1 VNAVDGEKSIAG
13 GEPSV
18 SSSGNPRMS
27 LPKLPLRVS
36 ERKTLLVLMDLLL
49 VNAATLFA
57 LWLWTRRDPGRTLS
71 QDFVLSQAHWFLFLT
86 ALWLLLASVNDFY
99 ELQTAAKFL
108 SSAVTLLRIT
118 AFMLLVYLLIYF
130 FSPRNS
136 LPRLFVLFYAVL
148 SFILLALWR
157 SGYALFFSR
166 RPFQRRAIIVGAGTS
181 GQTIVETIRENLG
194 PDYQIVGYIDDDPG
208 KRGQVIKG
216 VSVIGTRRDLASLV
230 KAKDISEVILA
241 ITHNLH
247 HELFRALIDC
257 QEQGV
262 QITPMPLL
270 YEEITGK
277 VPVEHIGD
285 SWPVVLPLDHPSTRG
300 FFPLF
305 KRAVDLS
312 IAAIGLT
319 AFVILLPLVALSL
332 YIDSPGPIFY
342 TQERVGKGGKTFRL
356 TKFRSMIPNAEK
368 EGVAVWAKEGDPRI
382 TWVGR
387 FLRLTRLDELPQFIN
402 VLKGE
407 MSVVGPR
414 PERPEF
420 VAELEERI
428 PFYRVR
434 HSVKPGMAGWGLV
447 RYGYADSIED
457 ALEKVQYDLYY
468 IKHQSIYMD
477 LLILAKTMGAM
488 ITFRGR

>member
-1 VNAVDGEKSIAG
+1 M
-13 GEPSV
+13 P
-18 SSSGNPRMS
+18 
-27 LPKLPLRVS
+27 LPKLPLQIS
-36 ERKTLLVLMDLLL
+36 ERKTLLVFIDLFL
-49 VNAATLFA
+49 VNAATLLA
-57 LWLWTRRDPGRTLS
+57 LWLWTQRDPWRSLS
-71 QDFVLSQAHWFLFLT
+71 QGFILSQAHWFLFLT
-86 ALWLLLASVNDFY
+86 AIWLLLASVNDFY
-99 ELQTAAKFL
+99 DLKTAANFL
-108 SSAVTLLRIT
+108 SSAFTLLRIT
-118 AFMLLVYLLIYF
+118 TFMLLVYLLIYF

-136 LPRLFVLFYAVL
+136 LPRVFILFYAVL
-148 SFILLALWR
+148 SFIFLGLWR
-157 SGYALFFSR
+157 SGYALFFGR
-166 RPFQRRAIIVGAGTS
+166 LPFQRRAIIVGAGAS
-181 GQTIVETIRENLG
+181 GQTIVQTLRETLG
-194 PDYQIVGYIDDDPG
+194 PDYQLLGYIDDDPG
-208 KRGQVIKG
+208 KQGQVIEG
-216 VSVIGTRRDLASLV
+216 LPVIGTHRDLAALV
-230 KAKDISEVILA
+230 KAKDVSEVILA
-241 ITHNLH
+241 ITHKLH
-247 HELFRALIDC
+247 HELFRALLDC

-285 SWPVVLPLDHPSTRG
+285 NWPVALPLDHPATGS

-312 IAAIGLT
+312 IAAIGFT
-319 AFVILLPLVALSL
+319 ALVILLPLVALAL
-332 YIDSPGPIFY
+332 YVDSPGPIFY
-342 TQERVGKGGKTFRL
+342 TQERVGQGRKTFHL
-356 TKFRSMIPNAEK
+356 IKLRSMIPNAEK
-368 EGVAVWAKEGDPRI
+368 EGVAVWAKKGDPRI
-382 TWVGR
+382 TRVGR

-407 MSVVGPR
+407 MSIVGPR

-468 IKHQSIYMD
+468 IKHQSIYLD
-477 LLILAKTMGAM
+477 LLILAKTVGAM
-488 ITFRGR
+488 ISFKGR

>member
-1 VNAVDGEKSIAG
+1 
-13 GEPSV
+13 
-18 SSSGNPRMS
+18 MS
-27 LPKLPLRVS
+27 LPKLPLRIS
-36 ERKTLLVLMDLLL
+36 ERKTLLVFIDLLL
-49 VNAATLFA
+49 VNSATLIA
-57 LWLWTRRDPGRTLS
+57 LWLWTLRDPLRPFS

-99 ELQTAAKFL
+99 DLKIAANFL
-108 SSAVTLLRIT
+108 SSASTLLRIT
-118 AFMLLVYLLIYF
+118 AFMLLIYFLIYF
-130 FSPRNS
+130 FSPRDS
-136 LPRLFVLFYAVL
+136 LPRLFILFYAVL
-148 SFILLALWR
+148 SFIFLGLWR
-157 SGYALFFSR
+157 SGYALFFGR
-166 RPFQRRAIIVGAGTS
+166 LPFQRRAIIVGAGAS
-181 GQTIVETIRENLG
+181 GQTIAQTIRENLG
-194 PDYQIVGYIDDDPG
+194 PDYQLVGYIDDDPA
-208 KRGQVIKG
+208 KQGQVFEG
-216 VSVIGTRRDLASLV
+216 LPVIGTHRDLASLV
-230 KAKDISEVILA
+230 KAKGVSEVILA
-241 ITHNLH
+241 ITHSMH
-247 HELFRALIDC
+247 HDLFRALMDC
-257 QEQGV
+257 QEQGA

-270 YEEITGK
+270 YEEITGQ

-285 SWPVVLPLDHPSTRG
+285 NWPVALPLDHPSTG
-300 FFPLF
+300 SFFPLF
-305 KRAVDLS
+305 KRAVDLA

-319 AFVILLPLVALSL
+319 VLVILLPLVALAL
-332 YIDSPGPIFY
+332 YVDSPGPIFY
-342 TQERVGKGGKTFRL
+342 TQERVGQGRKTFRL
-356 TKFRSMIPNAEK
+356 IKLRSMIPNAEK

-382 TWVGR
+382 TRVGR

-447 RYGYADSIED
+447 KYGYADSVED

-477 LLILAKTMGAM
+477 LLILAKTIGAM
-488 ITFRGR
+488 ISFKGR

>member
-1 VNAVDGEKSIAG
+1 
-13 GEPSV
+13 
-18 SSSGNPRMS
+18 MS
-27 LPKLPLRVS
+27 LPKLPLQIS
-36 ERKTLLVLMDLLL
+36 ERKTLLVFIDLLL
-49 VNAATLFA
+49 VNGATLLA
-57 LWLWTRRDPGRTLS
+57 LWLWTLRDPFRPFS
-71 QDFVLSQAHWFLFLT
+71 QAFILSQAHWFLFLT

-99 ELQTAAKFL
+99 DLKVADNFL
-108 SSAVTLLRIT
+108 PSAFTLLRIT

-130 FSPRNS
+130 FSPRDS

-148 SFILLALWR
+148 SFLLLGLWR

-166 RPFQRRAIIVGAGTS
+166 LPFQRRAIIVGAGAS
-181 GQTIVETIRENLG
+181 GQTIAQTLRENLA
-194 PDYQIVGYIDDDPG
+194 PNYQLVGYVDDDPA
-208 KRGQVIKG
+208 KQDQVIEDLP
-216 VSVIGTRRDLASLV
+216 VIGTRQDLASLV
-230 KAKDISEVILA
+230 KTQNVSEVILA
-241 ITHNLH
+241 VTYNVHP
-247 HELFRALIDC
+247 ELFRALIDC

-285 SWPVVLPLDHPSTRG
+285 NWPVALPLDHPSTRG

-305 KRAVDLS
+305 KRAIDLS
-312 IAAIGLT
+312 ITAIGLT
-319 AFVILLPLVALSL
+319 VFVILLPLVALAL

-342 TQERVGKGGKTFRL
+342 TQERVGKGRKTFRL
-356 TKFRSMIPNAEK
+356 IKFRSMIPNAERK
-368 EGVAVWAKEGDPRI
+368 GEAVWAKKGDPRI
-382 TWVGR
+382 TRVGR

-402 VLKGE
+402 VFRGE
-407 MSVVGPR
+407 MSIVGPR

-434 HSVKPGMAGWGLV
+434 HSVKPGMAGWGLI

-468 IKHQSIYMD
+468 IKHQSIYLD
-477 LLILAKTMGAM
+477 LLILAKTVGAM

>member
-1 VNAVDGEKSIAG
+1 VKK
-13 GEPSV
+13 
-18 SSSGNPRMS
+18 S
-27 LPKLPLRVS
+27 LPTLPLRIS
-36 ERKTLLVLMDLLL
+36 ERRTLLVFIDLLL
-49 VNAATLFA
+49 VNAATLIS
-57 LWLWTRRDPGRTLS
+57 LWLWTQRDPWRSLS

-99 ELQTAAKFL
+99 ELKTAANFL
-108 SSAVTLLRIT
+108 SSAFTLLRIT

-136 LPRLFVLFYAVL
+136 LPRVFILFYATL
-148 SFILLALWR
+148 SFTFLGLWR
-157 SGYALFFSR
+157 SGYALFFGR
-166 RPFQRRAIIVGAGTS
+166 LPFRRRAIVVGAGAS
-181 GQTIVETIRENLG
+181 GQTIVQTIRENLG
-194 PDYQIVGYIDDDPG
+194 PDYQIIGYIDDDPA
-208 KRGQVIKG
+208 KQGQVIEG
-216 VSVIGTRRDLASLV
+216 LSVIGTHRDLAPLV
-230 KAKDISEVILA
+230 KAKDVSEVILA

-247 HELFRALIDC
+247 HELFRALLDC
-257 QEQGV
+257 QEQGT

-285 SWPVVLPLDHPSTRG
+285 NWSAVLPLDHPSTG
-300 FFPLF
+300 SFFPLF

-319 AFVILLPLVALSL
+319 VLVILLPLVALAL
-332 YIDSPGPIFY
+332 YVDSPGPIFY
-342 TQERVGKGGKTFRL
+342 TQERVGKGRKTFYL
-356 TKFRSMIPNAEK
+356 IKLRSMIPNAEK
-368 EGVAVWAKEGDPRI
+368 EGIAVWAKEGDPRI
-382 TWVGR
+382 TRVGR

-420 VAELEERI
+420 VAELEGRI

-468 IKHQSIYMD
+468 IKHQSIYLD
-477 LLILAKTMGAM
+477 LLILSKTLGAM
-488 ITFRGR
+488 ISFKGR

>member
-1 VNAVDGEKSIAG
+1 
-13 GEPSV
+13 
-18 SSSGNPRMS
+18 MS
-27 LPKLPLRVS
+27 LPQLPLQIS
-36 ERKTLLVLMDLLL
+36 ERKALLVFMDLLL
-49 VNAATLFA
+49 VNAAILLALLMWTLE
-57 LWLWTRRDPGRTLS
+57 DPWRTLS
-71 QDFVLSQAHWFLFLT
+71 RGFVLSQIHWFLFLPL
-86 ALWLLLASVNDFY
+86 LWLLLASVNDFY
-99 ELQTAAKFL
+99 DLKVADNFL
-108 SSAVTLLRIT
+108 SSAFTLLRIT

-130 FSPRNS
+130 FSPRES
-136 LPRLFVLFYAVL
+136 LPRLFILFYAVL

-157 SGYALFFSR
+157 SGYALLFSR
-166 RPFQRRAIIVGAGTS
+166 LPFQRRAIIVGAGAA
-181 GQTIVETIRENLG
+181 GQTIAQTIRENLG
-194 PDYQIVGYIDDDPG
+194 PDYELVGYIDDDPA
-208 KRGQVIKG
+208 KQDQVIAG
-216 VSVIGTRRDLASLV
+216 LPVVGTRRHLVSLV
-230 KAKDISEVILA
+230 KTQNVSEVILA
-241 ITHNLH
+241 VTYNVHP
-247 HELFRALIDC
+247 ELFRALIDC

-270 YEEITGK
+270 YEELTGK

-285 SWPVVLPLDHPSTRG
+285 NWPVALPLDHPSTRG

-305 KRAVDLS
+305 KRIMDLS
-312 IAAIGLT
+312 ITAIGLT
-319 AFVILLPLVALSL
+319 VFVILLPLVALAL

-342 TQERVGKGGKTFRL
+342 TQERVGKGRKTFRL
-356 TKFRSMIPNAEK
+356 IKFRSMIPNAEK
-368 EGVAVWAKEGDPRI
+368 AGEAVWAKKGDTRI
-382 TWVGR
+382 THVGR

-407 MSVVGPR
+407 MSIVGPR

-468 IKHQSIYMD
+468 IKRQSIYLD
-477 LLILAKTMGAM
+477 LLILAKTIGAM
-488 ITFRGR
+488 ITFKGR

>member
-1 VNAVDGEKSIAG
+1 
-13 GEPSV
+13 
-18 SSSGNPRMS
+18 MS
-27 LPKLPLRVS
+27 LPKLPLRIS
-36 ERKTLLVLMDLLL
+36 ERKTLLVFIDLLL
-49 VNAATLFA
+49 VNGATLFS
-57 LWLWTRRDPGRTLS
+57 LWLWTMRDPLRPFS
-71 QDFVLSQAHWFLFLT
+71 QEFILSQAPWFLSLT
-86 ALWLLLASVNDFY
+86 VLWLLLASVNDFY
-99 ELQTAAKFL
+99 ELKTAASFVA
-108 SSAVTLLRIT
+108 SAFTLLRIT

-130 FSPRNS
+130 FSPRDS
-136 LPRLFVLFYAVL
+136 LPRLFILFYAVL
-148 SFILLALWR
+148 SFILLGLWR
-157 SGYALFFSR
+157 SSYALFFGR
-166 RPFQRRAIIVGAGTS
+166 LPFQRRAIIVGAGAS
-181 GQTIVETIRENLG
+181 GQTIAQTIRENLG
-194 PDYQIVGYIDDDPG
+194 ADYQLVGYIDDNPG
-208 KRGQVIKG
+208 KQGQVVEG
-216 VSVIGTRRDLASLV
+216 LPVIGTHQDLASLV
-230 KAKDISEVILA
+230 KAKDVSEVILA

-247 HELFRALIDC
+247 HELFRALMDC
-257 QEQGV
+257 QEQGA

-285 SWPVVLPLDHPSTRG
+285 SWPVALPLDHPSTG
-300 FFPLF
+300 SFFPLF

-312 IAAIGLT
+312 ITAIGLT
-319 AFVILLPLVALSL
+319 VLVILLPLVALAL

-356 TKFRSMIPNAEK
+356 IKLRSMIPNAER
-368 EGVAVWAKEGDPRI
+368 EGGAVWAKKSDSRI
-382 TWVGR
+382 TRVGR

-402 VLKGE
+402 VLRGE

-468 IKHQSIYMD
+468 IKHQSIYLD
-477 LLILAKTMGAM
+477 LLILAKTIGAM
-488 ITFRGR
+488 ISFKGR

>member
-1 VNAVDGEKSIAG
+1 M
-13 GEPSV
+13 P
-18 SSSGNPRMS
+18 

-36 ERKTLLVLMDLLL
+36 ERKTLLVFMDLLL
-49 VNAATLFA
+49 VNVATLIA
-57 LWLWTRRDPGRTLS
+57 LWLWTRRDPWRSLS
-71 QDFVLSQAHWFLFLT
+71 QDFVLSQVHWFLFLT
-86 ALWLLLASVNDFY
+86 VLWLLLASVNDFY
-99 ELQTAAKFL
+99 ELKTAASFL
-108 SSAVTLLRIT
+108 SSALTLLRIT
-118 AFMLLVYLLIYF
+118 AFMLWIYLLIYF
-130 FSPRNS
+130 VFPRNS
-136 LPRLFVLFYAVL
+136 LPRVFILFYAVL
-148 SFILLALWR
+148 SFFLLGLWR
-157 SGYALFFSR
+157 SGYALFFGR
-166 RPFQRRAIIVGAGTS
+166 FPFQRRAIIVGAGAS
-181 GQTIVETIRENLG
+181 GQTIAQTIRETLG
-194 PDYQIVGYIDDDPG
+194 PDYQIVGYVDDDPG
-208 KRGQVIKG
+208 KQGQVIEG
-216 VSVIGTRRDLASLV
+216 LPVIGTRRDLASLV
-230 KAKDISEVILA
+230 KAEHVSEVILA
-241 ITHNLH
+241 ITHRMH
-247 HELFRALIDC
+247 HELFRALMDC

-262 QITPMPLL
+262 QITPMPIL

-277 VPVEHIGD
+277 VPVEYIGD
-285 SWPVVLPLDHPSTRG
+285 SWPVALPLDHPSTRG

-305 KRAVDLS
+305 KRVVDLS

-319 AFVILLPLVALSL
+319 VFVILLPLVALAL

-356 TKFRSMIPNAEK
+356 TKFRSMIPMAEK
-368 EGVAVWAKEGDPRI
+368 EGGAVWAKKGDPRI
-382 TWVGR
+382 TRVGR

-420 VAELEERI
+420 VAELEGRI

-447 RYGYADSIED
+447 KHGYADSIED

-477 LLILAKTMGAM
+477 LLILAKTIGAM
-488 ITFRGR
+488 LSFKGR

>member
-1 VNAVDGEKSIAG
+1 M
-13 GEPSV
+13 P
-18 SSSGNPRMS
+18 
-27 LPKLPLRVS
+27 LPKLPLQIS
-36 ERKTLLVLMDLLL
+36 ERKTLLVFIDVLL

-57 LWLWTRRDPGRTLS
+57 LWLWTRRDPWRSLS
-71 QDFVLSQAHWFLFLT
+71 QGFVLSQAHWFLSLT

-99 ELQTAAKFL
+99 ELKTAANLL
-108 SSAVTLLRIT
+108 SSALTLLRIT
-118 AFMLLVYLLIYF
+118 ALMLLVYPLIYF

-136 LPRLFVLFYAVL
+136 LPRLFILFYAVL
-148 SFILLALWR
+148 SFFFLGLWR

-166 RPFQRRAIIVGAGTS
+166 LPFQRRAIIVGAGTS
-181 GQTIVETIRENLG
+181 GQTIVQTIRENLG
-194 PDYQIVGYIDDDPG
+194 PDYQLVGYIDDDHD
-208 KRGQVIKG
+208 KQGQVIEG
-216 VSVIGTRRDLASLV
+216 LPVIGTRRDLTSLV
-230 KAKDISEVILA
+230 MSKDISDVILA
-241 ITHNLH
+241 ITHNMH
-247 HELFRALIDC
+247 RELFRALIDC
-257 QEQGV
+257 QEQGA

-285 SWPVVLPLDHPSTRG
+285 NWPAALPLHHPSTG
-300 FFPLF
+300 SFFPLF

-312 IAAIGLT
+312 ITAIGLT
-319 AFVILLPLVALSL
+319 VLVILLPLVALAL

-342 TQERVGKGGKTFRL
+342 TQERVGKGRKTFRL
-356 TKFRSMIPNAEK
+356 VKFRSMIPNAEK
-368 EGVAVWAKEGDPRI
+368 EGKAVWAKKGDPRI
-382 TWVGR
+382 TQVGR

-420 VAELEERI
+420 VAELEEQI

-447 RYGYADSIED
+447 RYGYADSVED
-457 ALEKVQYDLYY
+457 ALEKVEYDLYY
-468 IKHQSIYMD
+468 IKHQSIYLD
-477 LLILAKTMGAM
+477 LLILAKTLGAM
-488 ITFRGR
+488 ISLKGR